1 MRILILNG
9 SPKKDGN
16 TAIALHEMEKVFAE
30 EGIET
35 EIVQVGSKPIRG
47 CIACGQ
53 CFEKGR
59 CVFDDLV
66 NQTAEKFKE
75 CDGLVVGSPVYYA
88 SANATL
94 VAFLTR
100 LFYSTHF
107 DKTMKVGAAVAV
119 ARRGGTTAALDG
131 INKYFGIAQMPV
143 AGSTYWNMV
152 HGLYGEEAS
161 QDEEGMQTMRNLA
174 RNMIWMMRCF
184 KLGRES
190 GILYPETETDACTNF
205 IKRSDTL
212 R

>member
-1 MRILILNG
+1 MKVMLVNG
-9 SPKKDGN
+9 SSHLHGTTADGF
-16 TAIALHEMEKVFAE
+16 VFA
-30 EGIET
+30 T
-35 EIVQVGSKPIRG
+35 PVYFAHPS
-47 CIACGQ
+47 
-53 CFEKGR
+53 GR
-59 CVFDDLV
+59 LYDFLDRAFYSAGGYD
-66 NQTAEKFKE
+66 AFKFKP
-75 CDGLVVGSPVYYA
+75 C
-88 SANATL
+88 
-94 VAFLTR
+94 
-100 LFYSTHF
+100 
-107 DKTMKVGAAVAV
+107 AAVAV

-190 GILYPETETDACTNF
+190 GILYPETETNACTNF

>member
-1 MRILILNG
+1 MI
-9 SPKKDGN
+9 
-16 TAIALHEMEKVFAE
+16 FW
-30 EGIET
+30 T
-35 EIVQVGSKPIRG
+35 EFFYSAGG
-47 CIACGQ
+47 YDA
-53 CFEKGR
+53 F
-59 CVFDDLV
+59 
-66 NQTAEKFKE
+66 KFK
-75 CDGLVVGSPVYYA
+75 P
-88 SANATL
+88 
-94 VAFLTR
+94 
-100 LFYSTHF
+100 
-107 DKTMKVGAAVAV
+107 GAAVAV